1 MDYVIASV
9 HRHSFAD
16 AASPAECTALYY
28 NALQN
33 KKVLILGHIGRSGL
47 PFEIDPVLLAAKER
61 NKLIEINEHSLED
74 TNHCITR
81 CRKIAERCAELG
93 VSISI
98 SSDAHFA
105 TAIGKY
111 DKVKKM
117 LSEIHFPEELIATR
131 SKESFLNA
139 MKMAGL

>member
-16 AASPAECTALYY
+16 TATPAECTELYC
-28 NALQN
+28 NAMQN

-47 PFEIDPVLLAAKER
+47 PFEIDPVLLAAKDMH
-61 NKLIEINEHSLED
+61 KLIEINEHSLD
-74 TNHCITR
+74 SRNHCNER
-81 CRKIAERCAELG
+81 CKEILKRCAELE
-93 VSISI
+93 VPISI

-105 TAIGKY
+105 TAIGKF

-117 LSEIHFPEELIATR
+117 LSEIHFPAELIATR
-131 SKESFLNA
+131 SAESFLNA
-139 MKMAGL
+139 MKLAGV